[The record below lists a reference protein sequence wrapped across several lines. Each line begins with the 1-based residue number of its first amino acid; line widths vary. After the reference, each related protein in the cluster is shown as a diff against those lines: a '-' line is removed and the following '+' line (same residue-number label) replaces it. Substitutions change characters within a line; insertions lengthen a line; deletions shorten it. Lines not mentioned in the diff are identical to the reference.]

1 MKELISGAAIILIRR
16 PLSSVLTA
24 SGIAI
29 GTALV
34 ILISC
39 ISAIGETMIE
49 SELHSMGIDGLSVSA
64 TDGLT
69 EECLTTIRSMSDVKE
84 AMPLLVKTSFA
95 LVDEDRYGIV
105 NCGIDSGADQVI
117 SLKLLHGRMLSQGDI
132 VSDAMVCVVDESLA
146 TEAFGRTDVVGDTLE
161 VAFGD
166 AVNTVEIIGVTATGS
181 SLLQTVTAMIPYM
194 IYMPYTTVQTY
205 VGTDRFDQIAVRMY
219 SEDHTQG
226 VEQAIIR
233 ELSYMQDDI
242 GSLMTENLATQRDRL
257 DMLVKIL
264 SVGLSAIG
272 GVSLFVS
279 GFGIF
284 TVMLSSVNER
294 TREIGIKKAIGASER
309 RIMTE
314 FLVTAVLLSAVGAL
328 AGLLVGVGMIYLG
341 CFFFSIEPVIPVGSI
356 LALFLITLLMGSLF
370 GIYPARRAARL
381 KPVDALRYDG

>member
-1 MKELISGAAIILIRR
+1 MKELFIGAVITLVRR

-49 SELHSMGIDGLSVSA
+49 SELQSMGIDGLSVSSS
-64 TDGLT
+64 DGLT
-69 EECLTTIRSMSDVKE
+69 EDCLMTIREMPEVKE

-95 LVDEDRYGIV
+95 LVDDDHFGIV
-105 NCGIDSGADQVI
+105 NCGIDSGAEQVI
-117 SLKLLHGRMLSQGDI
+117 SLELLHGRMLSRGDI
-132 VSDAMVCVVDESLA
+132 VSDAMVCVVDEALA
-146 TEAFGRTDVVGDTLE
+146 TEAFGKTDVVGNTLE
-161 VAFGD
+161 VSFGET
-166 AVNTVEIIGVTATGS
+166 VNTVEIVGVTATGS

-194 IYMPYTTVQTY
+194 VYMPYSTVQTY
-205 VGTDRFDQIAVRMY
+205 VGTDRFDQIAVRMN
-219 SEDHTQG
+219 SAEQTQG
-226 VEQAIIR
+226 VQQSIIHK
-233 ELSYMQDDI
+233 LSYMQDDI
-242 GSLMTENLATQRDRL
+242 GKLTTENLASQRDRL
-257 DMLVKIL
+257 DVLVRIL

-294 TREIGIKKAIGASER
+294 TREIGVKKAIGASES
-309 RIMTE
+309 RIMVE

-328 AGLLVGVGMIYLG
+328 AGLAVGVGLIYIG
-341 CFFFSIEPVIPVGSI
+341 CLIFAIDPVIPVGNI
-356 LALFLITLLMGSLF
+356 LILFLATLLMGSLF
-370 GIYPARRAARL
+370 GIYPARRAAKL

>member
-1 MKELISGAAIILIRR
+1 MKELISGAVIVLIRR

-24 SGIAI
+24 AGIAI

-69 EECLTTIRSMSDVKE
+69 EQCLTTIREIPQVKE
-84 AMPLLVKTSFA
+84 AMPLLVKTAVAF
-95 LVDEDRYGIV
+95 VDDARYGIV
-105 NCGIDSGADQVI
+105 NCGIDCGADQVI
-117 SLKLLHGRMLSQGDI
+117 SLKLLHGRILSKGD
-132 VSDAMVCVVDESLA
+132 VVGDEMVCVVDESLA
-146 TEAFGRTDVVGDTLE
+146 VEAFGKTDVVGNTME
-161 VAFGD
+161 VSFGD
-166 AVNTVEIIGVTATGS
+166 AVNTVKIVGVTATGS

-194 IYMPYTTVQTY
+194 IYMPYTTVQTNL
-205 VGTDRFDQIAVRMY
+205 GTDRFDQIAVRMY
-219 SEDHTQG
+219 SDDSTKG
-226 VEQAIIR
+226 VEQEIVR
-233 ELSYMQDDI
+233 ELSFLQDDI
-242 GSLMTENLATQRDRL
+242 GNLTTENLSTQRDRL

-309 RIMTE
+309 RILTE

-328 AGLLVGVGMIYLG
+328 VGVIVGVGVIFIG
-341 CFFFSIEPVIPVGSI
+341 CLLFSIKPVIPIGSI
-356 LALFLITLLMGSLF
+356 TLLFLTTLLMGSLF

-381 KPVDALRYDG
+381 KPVDALRHDG

>member
-1 MKELISGAAIILIRR
+1 MKELISGAVVALVRR

-24 SGIAI
+24 AGIAI

-34 ILISC
+34 ILIAC
-39 ISAIGETMIE
+39 ISAIGESMIE
-49 SELHSMGIDGLSVSA
+49 NELQNMGIDGLSVSA

-69 EECLTTIRSMSDVKE
+69 EQCLRTIRDMEDVKE

-95 LVDEDRYGIV
+95 IVDDDRYGIV

-117 SLKLLHGRMLSQGDI
+117 SLKLLHGRILSRGDI
-132 VSDAMVCVVDESLA
+132 VGESMVCVVDETLA
-146 TEAFGRTDVVGDTLE
+146 LDAFGKTDVVGNTLE
-161 VAFGD
+161 VSFGSM
-166 AVNTVEIIGVTATGS
+166 VNTVEIVGVTATGS

-194 IYMPYTTVQTY
+194 IYMPYTTVQTH

-219 SEDHTQG
+219 SGDRTQG
-226 VEQAIIR
+226 VEQAIVR

-242 GSLMTENLATQRDRL
+242 GNLSTENLATQRDRL
-257 DMLVKIL
+257 DMLVTIL

-309 RIMTE
+309 RIMIE
-314 FLVTAVLLSAVGAL
+314 FIVTAVLLSAVGAVV
-328 AGLLVGVGMIYLG
+328 GVLVGVGVISIG
-341 CFFFSIEPVIPVGSI
+341 CALFSVKPIIPLGSI
-356 LALFLITLLMGSLF
+356 SMLFVITLLMGSLF
-370 GIYPARRAARL
+370 GIYPAKRAARM
-381 KPVDALRYDG
+381 KPVDALRHDG

>member
-1 MKELISGAAIILIRR
+1 MRELISGAVIILLRR

-24 SGIAI
+24 AGIAI

-49 SELHSMGIDGLSVSA
+49 NELQSMGIDGLSVSSS
-64 TDGLT
+64 DGLT
-69 EECLTTIRSMSDVKE
+69 EQCLTTIRSIPDVKD

-95 LVDEDRYGIV
+95 IVNDDRYGVV
-105 NCGIDSGADQVI
+105 NCGIDCGGDQVI
-117 SLKLLHGRMLSQGDI
+117 SLKLLHGRMLSRGDI
-132 VSDAMVCVVDESLA
+132 VGDSMVCVVDESLA
-146 TEAFGRTDVVGDTLE
+146 TEAFGKTDVVGETLE
-161 VAFGD
+161 IAFG
-166 AVNTVEIIGVTATGS
+166 ATVNTVEIIGVTATGS

-194 IYMPYTTVQTY
+194 IYMPYTTVQAY

-219 SEDHTQG
+219 SGDSTQR
-226 VEQAIIR
+226 VEQTIAR

-257 DMLVKIL
+257 DMLVRIL
-264 SVGLSAIG
+264 SVGLSVIG

-314 FLVTAVLLSAVGAL
+314 FLVTAVILSAAGAL
-328 AGLLVGVGMIYLG
+328 VGLAAGVGMILLG
-341 CFFFSIEPVIPVGSI
+341 CLLFSIQPVIPIGSVVT
-356 LALFLITLLMGSLF
+356 LFFVTLLMGSLF

-381 KPVDALRYDG
+381 KPVDALRYDA

>member
-1 MKELISGAAIILIRR
+1 MKELFAGAVIILVRR

-34 ILISC
+34 VLISC
-39 ISAIGETMIE
+39 ISTIGETMIE
-49 SELHSMGIDGLSVSA
+49 SELKSMGIDGLSISSS
-64 TDGLT
+64 DGLT
-69 EECLTTIRSMSDVKE
+69 EECLMTIREMSDVKE
-84 AMPLLVKTSFA
+84 AMPLLVKSSFVF
-95 LVDEDRYGIV
+95 VDDDRYGIV
-105 NCGIDSGADQVI
+105 NCGIDSGAEQVI
-117 SLKLLHGRMLSQGDI
+117 SLELLHGRMLSRGDI
-132 VSDAMVCVVDESLA
+132 VSDAMVCVVDEALA
-146 TEAFGRTDVVGDTLE
+146 TEAFGKTDVVGETVD
-161 VAFGD
+161 VSFGEM
-166 AVNTVEIIGVTATGS
+166 VNAVEIVGVTATGS

-194 IYMPYTTVQTY
+194 VYMPYTTVQTY
-205 VGTDRFDQIAVRMY
+205 VGTDRFDQIAVRMN
-219 SEDHTQG
+219 SAEQTHG
-226 VEQAIIR
+226 VQQTIIR
-233 ELSYMQDDI
+233 ELSHMCDDI
-242 GSLMTENLATQRDRL
+242 GRLTTENLATQRDRL
-257 DMLVKIL
+257 DILVRIL

-328 AGLLVGVGMIYLG
+328 VGLAVGIGLIYLG
-341 CFFFSIEPVIPVGSI
+341 CLIFAIEPMLPIRSI
-356 LALFLITLLMGSLF
+356 LALFLVTLLMGSLF
-370 GIYPARRAARL
+370 GIYPARRAAKL